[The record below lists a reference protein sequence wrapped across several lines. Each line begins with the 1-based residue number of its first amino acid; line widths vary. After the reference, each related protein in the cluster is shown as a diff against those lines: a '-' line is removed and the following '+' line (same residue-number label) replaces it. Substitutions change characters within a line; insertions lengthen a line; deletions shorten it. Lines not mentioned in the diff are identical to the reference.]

1 MAQQAKL
8 TVQTRTQVGR
18 NAIKKVRKEGLIP
31 GVIYGV
37 GQEPINLEVNRRQLS
52 TVLAHSSSENILLE
66 LEIVDGDNKRSS
78 LAMIQEVQHHPI
90 QRQILHVD
98 FHAVSATEKIT
109 AEVPIETIGEPI
121 GVKTNGGLL
130 EHNLRD
136 LEVECLPGDLPDRIE
151 VDVTSLDI
159 NQSIH
164 VKDLKLP
171 PGVEAVMDGDLT
183 VVAVSAA
190 RVEEEPTEALGATPA
205 APEVIT
211 AKKPEEG
218 GGAAES

>member
-1 MAQQAKL
+1 
-8 TVQTRTQVGR
+8 
-18 NAIKKVRKEGLIP
+18 
-31 GVIYGV
+31 VIYGV

-52 TVLAHSSSENILLE
+52 TMLAHSSSENILLE

-151 VDVTSLDI
+151 VDVTGLDI

-171 PGVEAVMDGDLT
+171 PGVEAVTDGDLT

-190 RVEEEPTEALGATPA
+190 RVEEEPTEALGATPV

-218 GGAAES
+218 AGAAES